1 MPAASKPTLTVT
13 MPSDREVRMTRV
25 VNAPRSLVFEA
36 WTSCEHLPN
45 WLTGA
50 PGWSMQ
56 VCEIDLRPGGASR
69 LGWRKADGAE
79 MEIRGTY
86 VEVVPP
92 SRLVQ
97 TESWGDPW
105 PETRNTI
112 EFTEAGGGTLVTLTM
127 AYPSKEA
134 RDAAMKT
141 GATEGMSLGFDRL
154 DEYLRSR

>member
-1 MPAASKPTLTVT
+1 
-13 MPSDREVRMTRV
+13 
-25 VNAPRSLVFEA
+25 
-36 WTSCEHLPN
+36 
-45 WLTGA
+45 
-50 PGWSMQ
+50 
-56 VCEIDLRPGGASR
+56 
-69 LGWRKADGAE
+69 

-92 SRLVQ
+92 GRLVQ
-97 TESWGDPW
+97 TESWGDSW

-112 EFTEAGGGTLVTLTM
+112 EFTEEGGGTLVTLTM

-141 GATEGMSLGFDRL
+141 GATEGMSQGFDRL